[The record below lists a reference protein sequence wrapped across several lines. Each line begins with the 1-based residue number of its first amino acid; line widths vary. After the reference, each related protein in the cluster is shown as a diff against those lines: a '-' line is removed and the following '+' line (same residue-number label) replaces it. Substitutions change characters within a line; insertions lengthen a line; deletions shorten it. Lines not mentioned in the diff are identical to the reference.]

1 MKIGIV
7 SDSHGK
13 VRRLAKAIELLR
25 RHGAQ
30 AIVHCGDIGSPRCLE
45 VLGRAGV
52 PAYGVAGNMDR
63 HLERLRQEA
72 SRCGVHYSDETVLL
86 PLGDNRYLAATHGH
100 REEVIESLLAEG
112 RFAYV
117 CCGHTHKPRNERVGA
132 TRIVNPGALHHA
144 RPPTVALLDTETD
157 AVEHLRLGRD

>member
-13 VRRLAKAIELLR
+13 VRRLAEAVELLR
-25 RHGAQ
+25 QRGAE
-30 AIVHCGDIGSPRCLE
+30 AIVHCGDIGSPQCLE

-52 PAYGVAGNMDR
+52 PAYAVAGNMDR

-72 SRCGVHYSDETVLL
+72 SRSGVHFSDETVLV
-86 PLGDNRYLAATHGH
+86 PLSDSRYLAATHGNQPQA
-100 REEVIESLLAEG
+100 IEALLAEG

-117 CCGHTHKPRNERVGA
+117 CCGHTHRPRNERVGT

-144 RPPTVALLDTETD
+144 HPRTVALLDTETD
-157 AVEHLRLGRD
+157 AVEHLRLG